1 MKDNNVYILIF
12 LLNELNIENINNNN
26 EFENNKV
33 ENIEND
39 IYNNENMKDL
49 MDSKIKLNE
58 PIEIAH
64 DFLNNNDDSVS
75 SDYDNIQSLKI
86 NMKLM

>member
-1 MKDNNVYILIF
+1 MKDNNVYILIS

-26 EFENNKV
+26 EI